1 MTLTQLEYIVA
12 VDTFRHFATAADNC
26 FVTQP
31 TLSMQIQK
39 LEEELGIKLFDRS
52 KQPVLPTETGKDVI
66 AQARVVLQES
76 ARLKEIVKNKVGEIE
91 GHLRLGIIPTL
102 APYLLPL
109 FLNSFLEKYPKVKI
123 SVWEETTENIVDHL
137 KHNRLDAG
145 ILVTPLNDVSIYEY
159 PLFYEELVVYVA
171 KANELINK
179 QYVLADDI
187 DIKKLWLLQESHC
200 MRSQIMNL
208 CHLHNQL
215 REDNNFEYEA
225 GSIETLKKMVELNNG
240 ITILPE
246 LAVYDLSEEKKT
258 QIRNF
263 SGPVPVREVSIVT
276 HRSYVKKRLIDALMA
291 EINKVV
297 PEHMLQREHLNVVP
311 ITQS

>member
-12 VDTFRHFATAADNC
+12 VDTHRHFATAADSC
-26 FVTQP
+26 FITQP

-52 KQPVLPTETGKDVI
+52 KQPVLPTEAGKEVI

-123 SVWEETTENIVDHL
+123 SVWEETTENIIEHL
-137 KHNRLDAG
+137 KYNRLDAG
-145 ILVTPLNDVSIYEY
+145 ILATPLNDSSIFEY
-159 PLFYEELVVYVA
+159 PLFYEELLLYVSQR
-171 KANELINK
+171 NELMNK
-179 QYVLADDI
+179 EFVLTDDI

-208 CHLHNQL
+208 CHLRSQL
-215 REDNNFEYEA
+215 KEDNNFEYEA

-240 ITILPE
+240 ITVLPE
-246 LAVYDLSEEKKT
+246 LAIYDLTEEKKS
-258 QIRNF
+258 QVRHFIA
-263 SGPVPVREVSIVT
+263 PVPVREISIVT
-276 HRSYVKKRLIDALMA
+276 HRSYVKKRLLDALKA
-291 EINKVV
+291 EILKVV
-297 PEHMLQREHLNVVP
+297 PSHMLEREQLNIVP
-311 ITQS
+311 I